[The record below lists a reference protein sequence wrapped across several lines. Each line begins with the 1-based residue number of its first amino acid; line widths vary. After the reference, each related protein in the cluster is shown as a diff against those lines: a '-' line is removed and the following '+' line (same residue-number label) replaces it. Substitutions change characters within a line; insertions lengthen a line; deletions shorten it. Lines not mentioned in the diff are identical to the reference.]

1 LADRRALLRVGAAG
15 LAAPL
20 LAGQAGC
27 GRADPN
33 LLRFWAMGREAEVA
47 PQLLAGFER
56 ENPGLRLQIEALP
69 WSAAHEKLLTAFA
82 GDALPDMAQMGNSW
96 LPEMAA
102 LGALEPLQP
111 FLDKSR
117 TVDKAD
123 YFSGIWAT
131 NEVAGRS
138 VGLPWYVDTRL
149 LFVRTDLLARA
160 GFERVPRDWNGW
172 LRCMAALQATGVAT
186 PLLLP
191 TQEFEPLLALALQ
204 QRGELLKDGG
214 RRGNFDSEGFRQA
227 LRFYLLMFQRGFA
240 PGLSHNQVA
249 NVAQEFGRGSFAF
262 YITGPWNIGEFK
274 RRLPAALQD
283 RWITAPLPGPLPE
296 GVPGGGP
303 GASVAGGSS
312 LVVFRHS
319 QRKPQAWK
327 LIEYLSRPA
336 VQQQFYRLTGN
347 LPPRRSSWALA
358 DEGGRSLAQDRH
370 ASAFAEQ
377 LERVRPAPAVPEW
390 ERIAQEMQ
398 LFATRAAF
406 AGVDLEET
414 VRGLDVR
421 VDAILEKRRWML
433 DRSAR

>member
-1 LADRRALLRVGAAG
+1 
-15 LAAPL
+15 
-20 LAGQAGC
+20 
-27 GRADPN
+27 
-33 LLRFWAMGREAEVA
+33 
-47 PQLLAGFER
+47 
-56 ENPGLRLQIEALP
+56 
-69 WSAAHEKLLTAFA
+69 
-82 GDALPDMAQMGNSW
+82 
-96 LPEMAA
+96 
-102 LGALEPLQP
+102 
-111 FLDKSR
+111 
-117 TVDKAD
+117 
-123 YFSGIWAT
+123 
-131 NEVAGRS
+131 VAGRS